1 MLGAVLL
8 VYLVLHIPAIIM
20 LVLGVVWRKSRPK
33 TSKTLLI
40 LAVVYFLVGAG
51 ICGSMFT

>member
-8 VYLVLHIPAIIM
+8 VYLILHIPAIIM
-20 LVLGVVWRKSRPK
+20 LILGLVWRKTRPK

-40 LAVVYFLVGAG
+40 LTLVYFLVGAG
-51 ICGSMFT
+51 ICGSMF